1 MFVDFTFNLFNKGNL
16 TVSILEGLVLT
27 KAVEVEGT
35 EIDDDETA
43 QEAHVV
49 AAETD
54 REARLH
60 AE

>member
-1 MFVDFTFNLFNKGNL
+1 M
-16 TVSILEGLVLT
+16 SILEGLVLT